1 MIGEIVPVH
10 RKALLNAL
18 KTAARL
24 DPERLDEML
33 QAAQNSFVQMG
44 WDTAE
49 DLWTFGPLL
58 EIAGRMARET
68 DQVNVRLPALAKSL
82 HDAKVVSPERFG
94 VDFNPDQSIALS
106 LLSLTARMERL
117 IERERFGQTPEWC
130 RKWITEVVLSS
141 ATHLYGAL
149 EEMDAAASVRADVG
163 AEGKQMVLQ
172 AAIRESMNIL
182 ENAWRV
188 EARDFAQ
195 KRTNGTLVELREWLS
210 QTPKPENQA
219 LSRILERTG
228 EKMDDLLGHLQV
240 VRGRVKSLQERLRK
254 GGTLDV
260 TVEQSSS
267 GHGPAT
273 APEKQ
278 ERPAQNQ
285 ATVHPAKQR
294 EVSESSE
301 NTGNADAQ
309 ANARTR
315 SRFGRRR

>member
-82 HDAKVVSPERFG
+82 HDAQVVSPERFG
-94 VDFNPDQSIALS
+94 LDFNPDQSIALS

-117 IERERFGQTPEWC
+117 IERETFGQTPEWC
-130 RKWITEVVLSS
+130 RKWISEVVLSS

-182 ENAWRV
+182 ENAWRM

-240 VRGRVKSLQERLRK
+240 VRGRVKSLQERLRN
-254 GGTLDV
+254 GGTLD
-260 TVEQSSS
+260 QSVDQSAS
-267 GHGPAT
+267 GHGPEAT
-273 APEKQ
+273 PSAE
-278 ERPAQNQ
+278 PAQSVQ
-285 ATVHPAKQR
+285 ASVEASRQQNT
-294 EVSESSE
+294 VSESSVD
-301 NTGNADAQ
+301 TSQTDAR
-309 ANARTR
+309 NSLRVR